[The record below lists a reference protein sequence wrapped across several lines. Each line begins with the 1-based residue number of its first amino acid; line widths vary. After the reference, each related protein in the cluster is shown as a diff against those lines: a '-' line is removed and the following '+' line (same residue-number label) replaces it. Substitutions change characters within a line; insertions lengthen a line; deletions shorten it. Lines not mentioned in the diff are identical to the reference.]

1 MPVPF
6 INFPLKAIVD
16 GIISYIQFLFTN
28 EDITP
33 ASYRYSTNDRDS
45 YIRIQG
51 PFVIDNEKPM
61 SAPFIVVERGT
72 FAFSNSTIDNVKEA
86 TPNTFEYKEK
96 VDWMDG
102 YVNIIVGSRAA
113 GEASNIA
120 NYLAITFQADRHG
133 IIDKL
138 KFVRNMNYVDV
149 SPEIPV
155 FKDAEVKRWEVTL
168 RLMVSMQIGWATT
181 IREPEPWN
189 KVSIYAVNSNWGSS
203 SNTGIV
209 AEGLDTLIDANA
221 NFGFFEANDPRLI
234 EKELQEGYYY
244 INFADNAYGQHYPI
258 AEIVDPNTLKL
269 LTHDANGNPVPYS
282 APASA
287 VDLEYKL
294 YWNCVHIRGDI
305 PNNNT

>member
-1 MPVPF
+1 MPAPF

-16 GIISYIQFLFTN
+16 GVISYTQYLFTN

-33 ASYRYSTNDRDS
+33 PSYRYSTDDRAS
-45 YIRIQG
+45 RIRIQG

-61 SAPFIVVERGT
+61 SAPFIVIERGT
-72 FAFSNSTIDNVKEA
+72 FAFSNSIIDNLKSA
-86 TPNTFEYKEK
+86 TPNTFEMKQK
-96 VDWMDG
+96 VDIMDG
-102 YVNIIVGSRAA
+102 YINVIVGSRSA

-120 NYLAITFQADRHG
+120 NFLAISYQSDRHG
-133 IIDKL
+133 IASEL
-138 KFVRNMNYVDV
+138 KFVRNFNYVDV

-155 FKDAEVKRWEVTL
+155 FKDAEVRRWEVTL

-181 IREPEPWN
+181 LREPEPWN
-189 KVSIYAVNSNWGSS
+189 KASIYAVNSDWGSS
-203 SNTGIV
+203 SITGIV
-209 AEGLDTLIDANA
+209 AEGVDTLTDANA
-221 NFGFFEANDPRLI
+221 NFGLLETSDPRLI

-244 INFADNAYGQHYPI
+244 IKFAEDDQFYPV
-258 AEIVDPNTLKL
+258 ADIVDPNTLQL
-269 LTHDANGNPVPYS
+269 LTHDTNGDPVPYS

-287 VDLEYKL
+287 VDLEYEL